1 MSSWQWVLE
10 LVLIALLGATLFY
23 ALRLERSIGVLRRDR
38 VGLGDVL
45 AAIRTALDDAQAGI
59 ESLRTMADGTGRALT
74 QEIEAARQA
83 QQDLQFSLDRLES
96 VAAKVEKVIKSGR
109 AIAAEDAPAA
119 APAYSK
125 AERDLLKVLRLTR

>member
-1 MSSWQWVLE
+1 MSIWQWVLE

-23 ALRLERSIGVLRRDR
+23 ALRLERIIGVLRRDR

-45 AAIRTALDDAQAGI
+45 ATIRAALDDAQAGI
-59 ESLRTMADGTGRALT
+59 EALRSMADGTGRALT
-74 QEIEAARQA
+74 RDIEAARQA
-83 QQDLQFSLDRLES
+83 QQDLQFSLDRLEG
-96 VAAKVEKVIKSGR
+96 VAAKVEAVIKSGR
-109 AIAAEDAPAA
+109 TLASDDAPAS